1 MLAKTAL
8 FCLALG
14 LLMPAV
20 ANADIRN
27 SHSLRGKEAKSLRQ
41 MIAAKLNAMPP
52 ADTGRGNGK
61 FYQSKIQ
68 GTYSTH
74 AGPIG
79 TSYSA
84 DYRAQ
89 PRVKIMFNGKKTTVS
104 LGGCYG
110 VCSVLR
116 MPAGNYVQPQV
127 SVSGKLRSAAPGM

>member
-14 LLMPAV
+14 LLMPAA

-27 SHSLRGKEAKSLRQ
+27 SHSLKGKEAKSLRQ
-41 MIAAKLNAMPP
+41 MITAKLNAMPA

-61 FYQSKIQ
+61 FFQSKLT

-74 AGPIG
+74 VGYAG
-79 TSYSA
+79 TSYSVSFQ
-84 DYRAQ
+84 AQ
-89 PRVKIMFNGKKTTVS
+89 PRQKIMFNGKKITVS

-110 VCSVLR
+110 ACSALR

-127 SVSGKLRSAAPGM
+127 TISGKLRAMAPGM